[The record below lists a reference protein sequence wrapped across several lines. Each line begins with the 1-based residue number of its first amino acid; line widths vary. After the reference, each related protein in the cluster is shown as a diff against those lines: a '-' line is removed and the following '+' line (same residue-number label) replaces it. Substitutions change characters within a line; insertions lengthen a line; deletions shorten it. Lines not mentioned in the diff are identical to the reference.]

1 MLVSPEAY
9 PQKVTEDGSYTFFS
23 TEFGECYH
31 STSGAR
37 EEAEKKF
44 ILSSRLAAKAIQSN
58 NLKILDICYGLGYNA
73 AAALAA
79 IWQVRGDCRVE
90 LLALES
96 DRVVPLAAIRENLL
110 NSWSQPI
117 PEYLSDFAHNH
128 RLDLPNLT
136 AKLLIGDARQT
147 ITKVIEAGFQA
158 EAIFLDPFSPGKCPQ
173 LWTVEFLAL
182 VAKCLSPTGY
192 LVTYS
197 CAASVR
203 RALQLAGL
211 QIGATDSVGRR
222 SPGTIASFLSLP
234 PSLSAQEREHL
245 QTKAAIPYRDATL
258 TDPAEVIIQR
268 RRSEQALSDLEPT
281 SHWKKRWQRAVSS
294 IEISE

>member
-9 PQKVTEDGSYTFFS
+9 PQKVTEDGSSTFFS

-44 ILSSRLAAKAIQSN
+44 ILSSRLAAKADQSN

-117 PEYLSDFAHNH
+117 PEYLNDFAHNH

-158 EAIFLDPFSPGKCPQ
+158 EAIFLDPFSR
-173 LWTVEFLAL
+173 VN
-182 VAKCLSPTGY
+182 
-192 LVTYS
+192 
-197 CAASVR
+197 VR
-203 RALQLAGL
+203 NC
-211 QIGATDSVGRR
+211 GRW
-222 SPGTIASFLSLP
+222 SF
-234 PSLSAQEREHL
+234 
-245 QTKAAIPYRDATL
+245 
-258 TDPAEVIIQR
+258 
-268 RRSEQALSDLEPT
+268 
-281 SHWKKRWQRAVSS
+281 
-294 IEISE
+294 